1 MVLCALAAQRF
12 HNNQMS
18 PTESRSYRPVIRI
31 HDICAEVE
39 RAIAGQPQLAR
50 GIELYLCRQ
59 TMLAADGSMPRFYPL
74 LADTAPVQLGELG

>member
-1 MVLCALAAQRF
+1 MVSCAAAAQRF

-18 PTESRSYRPVIRI
+18 PTESRSYRPVICI
-31 HDICAEVE
+31 HDICAEVKG
-39 RAIAGQPQLAR
+39 AIAGQPQLAL

-74 LADTAPVQLGELG
+74 FADTAPVQLDELG